1 MDKLE
6 TDIKTFCFSA
16 PCWMQLE
23 YQAIWYGLLS
33 TLITYK
39 EDNIPFIIKPTI
51 IEDLLLYVDPEFDQW
66 PTSWLEPTVKEFL
79 ELNYSL
85 EQLNECFEKLDTV
98 FRDCIPTDLNI
109 FTIFANGD
117 TLTKEQWI
125 RLYNAIA
132 FLPSSPQLK
141 KNKKGAKTRHINGRR
156 AITPM
161 KNRRASTRK
170 APIQYSFIK
179 LQ

>member
-85 EQLNECFEKLDTV
+85 EQLNECFEKFTCFSCALLPDRRS
-98 FRDCIPTDLNI
+98 FRNLVERRIERVAGQMLQLNYEYDI
-109 FTIFANGD
+109 I
-117 TLTKEQWI
+117 
-125 RLYNAIA
+125 
-132 FLPSSPQLK
+132 
-141 KNKKGAKTRHINGRR
+141 
-156 AITPM
+156 
-161 KNRRASTRK
+161 
-170 APIQYSFIK
+170 
-179 LQ
+179 